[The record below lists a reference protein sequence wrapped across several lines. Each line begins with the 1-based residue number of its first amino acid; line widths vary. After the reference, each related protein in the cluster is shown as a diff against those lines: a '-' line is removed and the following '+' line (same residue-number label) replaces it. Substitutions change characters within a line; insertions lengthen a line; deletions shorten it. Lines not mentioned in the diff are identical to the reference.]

1 MVDRLPRH
9 GTRTLALASLTLV
22 SACMSAALLGGCSK
36 STTDGSMLAP
46 FSYQRQE
53 DPTTIFDVAG
63 PVAIDVETF
72 AGDVE
77 IEAKAKHAGQIR
89 VTITREARHG
99 WGRKDEAEASLD
111 QIGSSVELGM
121 GAMAPGDAGQGG
133 GELGQTLIVRT
144 WTDHAEAHFNRAH
157 VKIELPA
164 AEGVRIKTTRGQVI
178 VMGAAG
184 GIDIET
190 GGGGDVR
197 LVTTEPLTRSVT
209 IVNQGGSIDYR
220 VQGQSSGAILG
231 QSVRGQV
238 DMRATEGAVKIHD
251 GTSATTLVATLND
264 GKNPVQLRT
273 VDGHVRIAVVD
284 DPYEFGDKIF
294 KP

>member
-1 MVDRLPRH
+1 ML
-9 GTRTLALASLTLV
+9 TAMALTAL
-22 SACMSAALLGGCSK
+22 MSIPGAMLGGCSS
-36 STTDGSMLAP
+36 STTDGSMLSP
-46 FSYQRQE
+46 LTYERHE
-53 DPTTIFDVAG
+53 DPTMIFDVSG

-77 IEAKAKHAGQIR
+77 IDAKASHAGQIR

-99 WGRKDEAEASLD
+99 WGRKDEAKASID
-111 QIGSSVELGM
+111 QIGSSIELGAAASAAAD
-121 GAMAPGDAGQGG
+121 GAGATGSAA
-133 GELGQTLIVRT
+133 LGQTLVVRA
-144 WTDHAEAHFNRAH
+144 WTDHAEPHFNRAH

-164 AEGVRIKTTRGQVI
+164 AEGVRVKTTRGQVF
-178 VMGAAG
+178 VFGVSG
-184 GIDIET
+184 GLDIET

-197 LVTTEPLTRSVT
+197 LVTEEPMTRSVT

-220 VQGQSSGAILG
+220 VQGGSSGAFLG
-231 QSVRGQV
+231 QSIRGQV
-238 DMRATEGAVKIHD
+238 DLRATQGLVKIHD
-251 GTSATTLVATLND
+251 GTSATTLVATLNE
-264 GKNPVQLRT
+264 GRNPVQLRT